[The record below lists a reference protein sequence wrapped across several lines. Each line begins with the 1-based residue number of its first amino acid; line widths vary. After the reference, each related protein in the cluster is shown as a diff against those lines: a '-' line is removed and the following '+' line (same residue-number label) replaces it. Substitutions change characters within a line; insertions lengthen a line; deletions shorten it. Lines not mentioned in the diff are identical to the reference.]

1 MADYRLKR
9 VFAGKF
15 IVVTGDDEQV
25 FGPDSRAAAMAW
37 VEERGGS
44 VAASQPAAV
53 SDGSATPAQLREWDR
68 KLQADLAKPISEEEA
83 ELRAVL
89 LKRRDPDTAELILR
103 QMRPILLAGK
113 EAGRRERP
121 TFLRPRVA

>member
-1 MADYRLKR
+1 MTHRLKR

-15 IVVTGDDEQV
+15 VVVTDDDEQV
-25 FGPDSRAAAMAW
+25 FGPDTRAAAVAW
-37 VEERGGS
+37 VEERGGT
-44 VAASQPAAV
+44 VAASQAAATT
-53 SDGSATPAQLREWDR
+53 DGSATPAQLREWDR
-68 KLQADLAKPISEEEA
+68 KLSADLAKPISDEEG

-121 TFLRPRVA
+121 HFLRPRVA